1 EVLREENLRQEW
13 RTAYVAVTRARR
25 RLYVS
30 GAHWYGSP
38 APTQKPAEPSALFEL
53 VSSTDGVTDLGRD
66 PAPPRPEVLRAPD
79 RVPAPDPLFPDGW
92 AASLQLVR
100 ASWRQKQ
107 NFSVGGR
114 HVL

>member
-1 EVLREENLRQEW
+1 CLPRVTARDCAGRRRADHDPYTRPQVVPHECRHDTPHPFDASTPPDEAKEVLREENLRQEW

-53 VSSTDGVTDLGRD
+53 VSSTDGVTDLG
-66 PAPPRPEVLRAPD
+66 
-79 RVPAPDPLFPDGW
+79 
-92 AASLQLVR
+92 
-100 ASWRQKQ
+100 
-107 NFSVGGR
+107 
-114 HVL
+114 